1 MLTVP
6 SWIYCCC
13 DTPNPIFNWLLPWPL
28 RLHSDF
34 EFRRRFWGWKSEEKG
49 SGFHR
54 DKESKSEDYGPGLFY
69 VTCQDIFA
77 VKILDL
83 WGLGPPFKIRWT
95 HITKSLINA
104 KLQNKTLDEWKWTV
118 YFTLTNGPRIKMK
131 QFFLFGKMAFFFRW
145 VEWMFY
151 GGRVTPSLHKST
163 NYHLWSLLQL
173 HNNTICKMY
182 IQKVFSRSIHVQSR
196 EIQVSGTTI

>member
-1 MLTVP
+1 MTHQIL
-6 SWIYCCC
+6 SSIDYYLDLW
-13 DTPNPIFNWLLPWPL
+13 DSFWLWVEEIL
-28 RLHSDF
+28 RVEIWGKRL
-34 EFRRRFWGWKSEEKG
+34 RFP
-49 SGFHR
+49 R
-54 DKESKSEDYGPGLFY
+54 DKESKSEDYGKKGQASQGLFY

-131 QFFLFGKMAFFFRW
+131 QFFYLEKWLFFRW
-145 VEWMFY
+145 VEWMYY